1 MQLKSFDDFFLSL
14 ADVLYPGVNS
24 KNVKEVIENHHPDE
38 MPYNLVLIDGTWY
51 FSLNDFDGHV

>member
-38 MPYNLVLIDGTWY
+38 MPYNLVLIDGTW
-51 FSLNDFDGHV
+51 